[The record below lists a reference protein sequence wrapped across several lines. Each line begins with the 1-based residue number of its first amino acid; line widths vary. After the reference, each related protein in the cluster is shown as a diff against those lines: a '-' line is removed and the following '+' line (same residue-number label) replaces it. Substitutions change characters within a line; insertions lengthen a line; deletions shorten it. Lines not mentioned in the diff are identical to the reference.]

1 MTELFLQTLPVVTS
15 LSVRECELL
24 KEEWQE
30 NLLPQLEKWENH
42 RQRRWKLFQEQ
53 LLHEKEVRSMLCF
66 EMSVSKKGDTEKII
80 KVLTCGECLM
90 NNIHIY
96 IYTLVQTQL

>member
-1 MTELFLQTLPVVTS
+1 MELFLQTLPVVTG

-30 NLLPQLEKWENH
+30 NLVPQLEKWEAH

-53 LLHEKEVRSMLCF
+53 LLQEKKVRPVLHSGMPGSKNQDMEKKNQDTCLCRVF
-66 EMSVSKKGDTEKII
+66 
-80 KVLTCGECLM
+80 CL
-90 NNIHIY
+90 
-96 IYTLVQTQL
+96 